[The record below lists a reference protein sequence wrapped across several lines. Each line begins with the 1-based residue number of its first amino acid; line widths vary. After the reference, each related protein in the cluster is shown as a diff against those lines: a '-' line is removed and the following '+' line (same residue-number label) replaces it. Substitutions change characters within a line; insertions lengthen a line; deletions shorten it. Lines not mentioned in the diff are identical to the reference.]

1 MTFSIW
7 LKQRLSSP
15 LPGELAHQTIWSYPR
30 NSFVDAL
37 NADPPPRH
45 CAVNILL
52 KPNHV
57 DYHVGF
63 ILRSDFGIHGGQLA
77 FPGGKIEQNE
87 TRLACA
93 ERETWE
99 EIGVEKK
106 HYTLVGELSPV
117 YIPPSNMLVFP
128 FVHVLDTEIE
138 LNINSREI
146 SDFFWVSMDQLL
158 PHQIIEK
165 EHYLKAFDSSRVIK
179 GIPIEAHFLWGAT
192 AMISQE
198 LSHLWME
205 FKNR

>member
-1 MTFSIW
+1 MNFSIW

-15 LPGELAHQTIWSYPR
+15 LPGELAHQMIWSYPR
-30 NSFVDAL
+30 NSFADAQH
-37 NADPPPRH
+37 ADPPPRH

-52 KPNHV
+52 KPNQV

-87 TRLACA
+87 THIECA
-93 ERETWE
+93 QRETWE
-99 EIGVEKK
+99 EIGIENQ
-106 HYTLVGELSPV
+106 HYSFVGELSPV

-128 FVHVLDTEIE
+128 MVNLLENATEI
-138 LNINSREI
+138 NINKREI
-146 SDFFWVSMDQLL
+146 SDFFWVSMEKLM

-165 EHYLKAFDSSRVIK
+165 EHYLKAFDSWRVIK
-179 GIPIEAHFLWGAT
+179 GISIDSHFLWGAT

-205 FKNR
+205 FKNQ